1 MNCLGFYMVKKI
13 FNFLNK
19 EIKGLHEAAYLLA
32 FFAFL
37 SQLLALVRDRF
48 LAGSFGAS
56 QTLDIYYAAFR
67 IPDLIFVSVAS
78 LVSVS
83 VFVPF
88 LVERLEK
95 DREMT
100 KKFIDNIFSF
110 FFSLIIVVSAIVFLL
125 MPVLVRSFFLGVDV
139 GIQADTIVLSRIM
152 LLSPILLGLSNFL
165 ASITQAHKRFL
176 IYAVSPLLYNAGII
190 IGAVFFYP
198 IFGISGLAYGV
209 ILGAFMHLMIQM
221 PAVIGDKL
229 FPKFRIPFDWA
240 IIKEVVFISLPR
252 TITLAF
258 SQISTIILTSLAS
271 LMSVGSI
278 SVFNLSLN
286 LQSVPISI
294 IGVSYSTALFPTL
307 SSFATNKDY
316 NSFKL
321 SIATAIR
328 HIVFWSWPIIILFI
342 VLRAQIVRTILG
354 SGSFS
359 WSDTRL
365 TAASLAIFVIS
376 ALAQSLILLFVR
388 GYYSNGNTK
397 KPLYINFVFAGLG
410 VLFAFLA
417 MKLFANFPL
426 FRFFVESLFKVSDLK
441 GTEVLMLPLG
451 FVSAQILNIIVL
463 WLSFEKDFK
472 GISKG
477 LFIPFFQSFSASI
490 IMGFVTYL
498 GLNLFGPIFGLTT
511 VLGVFLQGFLSGILG
526 IIVGIIILKLLKN
539 KEIEEIWA
547 TLHKKIWKT
556 KVIVPEQESL

>member
-1 MNCLGFYMVKKI
+1 MVKKI